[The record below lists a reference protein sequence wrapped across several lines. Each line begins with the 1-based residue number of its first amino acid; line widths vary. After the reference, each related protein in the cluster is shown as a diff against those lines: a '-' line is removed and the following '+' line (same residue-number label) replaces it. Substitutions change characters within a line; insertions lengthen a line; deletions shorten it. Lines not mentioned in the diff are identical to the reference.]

1 MKLFT
6 CFALFAAAAA
16 DLIGYRRTIELLRHR
31 AAVKN
36 NRTGEY
42 ECVDAKL
49 SGKAEPGD
57 THVHVYDEGDEYVGK
72 FKVANN
78 DFQIYTDQVDMAKRR
93 DACKAA
99 VGQIHTLAQTADDS
113 GRRQVDCMMGWW
125 YDPEWCGDFCSR
137 MLLRELLRE
146 QNE

>member
-16 DLIGYRRTIELLRHR
+16 ADPDGDFYGSRSHPTDRDNYRREIMHRPITYRKHHWRPLKHR

-36 NRTGEY
+36 NQTGEF
-42 ECVDAKL
+42 ECVDSTL
-49 SGKAEPGD
+49 SGKAVPGH

-78 DFQIYTDQVDMAKRR
+78 DFQIYKPI
-93 DACKAA
+93 K
-99 VGQIHTLAQTADDS
+99 
-113 GRRQVDCMMGWW
+113 
-125 YDPEWCGDFCSR
+125 
-137 MLLRELLRE
+137 
-146 QNE
+146 